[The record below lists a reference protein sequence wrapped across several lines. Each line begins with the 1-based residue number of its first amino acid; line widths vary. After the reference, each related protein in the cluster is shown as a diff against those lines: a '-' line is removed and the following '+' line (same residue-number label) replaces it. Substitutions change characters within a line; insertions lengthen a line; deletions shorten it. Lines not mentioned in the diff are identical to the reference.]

1 MIEGIFYYDRTPPPP
16 KYVSHFTAF
25 MREKLRLLKGLIE
38 SGHDPYRTIVHQAGG
53 GEISFDRWDLTLY
66 AAYYQAPVSI
76 DLGSLRGQ
84 DGPRRRRREAEAA
97 P

>member
-1 MIEGIFYYDRTPPPP
+1 MIESAFYYDRTPPPP
-16 KYVSHFTAF
+16 KYVSHFTSL

-38 SGHDPYRTIVHQAGG
+38 AGHDPYRTIVHQAGG

-66 AAYYQAPVSI
+66 AAYYQVPVSV

-84 DGPRRRRREAEAA
+84 DGPRRRRQKAEAS
-97 P
+97 